1 MSKSKIDINVFKA
14 AVEANSSQEITTEWH
29 GIEMVIKRC
38 LSLEEM
44 MTFVNDV
51 VSSCFEEKTG
61 EYIPEIKDFAIR
73 CSIMESYA
81 GFVLPKDVSEKYS
94 LIYNSDII
102 PFIVQNVEQ
111 NQFNAMLSSID
122 EKIKHCAQ
130 NNIEAINKQINELI
144 AGFSTIE
151 QNLSNIFGGIDN
163 ETISKIAGAIAGG
176 SFDEKKLVDAFK
188 EQMNNSQSQ
197 DISSD
202 KQEE

>member
-1 MSKSKIDINVFKA
+1 MSGLKVDINAFKA
-14 AVEANSSQEITTEWH
+14 AVEANTSQEVTTEWH

-94 LIYNSDII
+94 LIYSSDII

-111 NQFNAMLSSID
+111 NQFNSILSSID

-130 NNIEAINKQINELI
+130 NNIEAINKQMNELI

-151 QNLSNIFGGIDN
+151 QNLSNLFGGVDN

-176 SFDEKKLVDAFK
+176 SFDEKRLVEAFK
-188 EQMNNSQSQ
+188 EQKNNDAPEDVDHDTQ
-197 DISSD
+197 
-202 KQEE
+202 KE